1 MDPPLK
7 RYQTGNLDHSGMTFD
22 EIGCIT
28 LLRWAVLSAKFL
40 SPSRFPDQLWMEECS
55 NRVGTPSPPEAK
67 CLVGVLL
74 LATV

>member
-1 MDPPLK
+1 
-7 RYQTGNLDHSGMTFD
+7 MTFD

-74 LATV
+74 